1 MSSSDARDAA
11 TWGVLFGLLGVA
23 VGLLGLMALVAPQ
36 VFGVVL
42 VIAGFVS
49 FGALHY
55 LLWGWWLR
63 PRLMERDDAEH
74 PDDDRGRC

>member
-1 MSSSDARDAA
+1 MMPSSDNRDAA
-11 TWGVLFGLLGVA
+11 TWGVLFGLLVLA
-23 VGLLGLMALVAPQ
+23 VSLLGLMALVAPQ

-55 LLWGWWLR
+55 LVWGWWLR
-63 PRLMERDDAEH
+63 PKLSEHDDE
-74 PDDDRGRC
+74 PDQDSGRR